1 MGFPQCH
8 YLSNNEI
15 NKASCVSFYKNND
28 NKKYLNYRTVSLLH
42 VLNTPIYSNKQC
54 SNKQFL
60 NKQYSKLRQ
69 NLPKF
74 PLANFNISKLG

>member
-42 VLNTPIYSNKQC
+42 VLNTPNYSNKHNVSLQYIV
-54 SNKQFL
+54 QF
-60 NKQYSKLRQ
+60 SKL
-69 NLPKF
+69 LPK
-74 PLANFNISKLG
+74 I